1 VLNQSAFVII
11 QIIIFKKEKNML
23 KKSENHM
30 PLYIDL
36 AKIVKNRIAE
46 NKYQIGTKIPS
57 EMELQKEFSVS
68 RTTVRKAL
76 KVLSDENYLIKLPG
90 KGTFVSDKRNEIET
104 QNQKFSSLTDSAA
117 KTGKKISN
125 RLISIKS
132 ITGDDEQNT
141 FLQTNAQQQIIEIKR
156 LRYIDDIPFCLE
168 WIWLA
173 PKYSA
178 IKDEDLDMPLYKI
191 LRKKFHIN
199 PGKGKKT
206 FKIAFANREESFLLN
221 VDEKTPLMRIK
232 DLVYDDHNFPL
243 HITQEII
250 RSDKFTYAVNH

>member
-1 VLNQSAFVII
+1 
-11 QIIIFKKEKNML
+11 
-23 KKSENHM
+23 M

-36 AKIVKNRIAE
+36 ANIIKNRILE
-46 NKYQIGTKIPS
+46 NKYQIGKSIPS
-57 EMELQKEFSVS
+57 EMQLQKEFCVS

-76 KVLSDENYLIKLPG
+76 KILSDENYLIKLPG
-90 KGTFVSDKRNEIET
+90 KGTFVSDKSNEIQT
-104 QNQKFSSLTDSAA
+104 QNNKFSSLTDNAA
-117 KTGKKISN
+117 KTGKRISN
-125 RLISIKS
+125 RLISIKKVLGS
-132 ITGDDEQNT
+132 DEQNS
-141 FLQTNAQQQIIEIKR
+141 FLGINDGQQLIEIKR

-173 PKYSA
+173 PKFNS
-178 IKDEDLDMPLYKI
+178 IKDEDLNMPLYKV
-191 LRKKFHIN
+191 LHKKFNIN
-199 PGKGKKT
+199 PGKGMKT
-206 FKIAFANREESFLLN
+206 FKIVFANREESFLLN